1 MLFRSLTSMS
11 KNTQYFIDRVGKE
24 EIKNLLY
31 TYHYLKDESKDFKSG
46 YNYGLFKSSVSDVM
60 HIGDCLAAC
69 VFTKIPVP
77 EIAVGAFGL
86 QRHEQDG
93 LYELSRL
100 CVHPDIQK
108 TEYNITSWFVSR
120 CIKRFR
126 KDANVRCILSYADAN
141 HHSGVI
147 YRACNFTYYGLTD
160 RKKDFY
166 YADGTKH
173 SRGSVKGAEG
183 EWKERSRKH
192 RYLMIFD
199 KELKQRLTWKE
210 EKWYNSKD
218 DTESLQ

>member
-1 MLFRSLTSMS
+1 MKS
-11 KNTQYFIDRVGKE
+11 QYYIERANKE
-24 EIKNLLY
+24 QIKKILY

-46 YNYGLFKSSVSDVM
+46 YNYSLYRKSFTDILN
-60 HIGDCLAAC
+60 IGGSLGAC
-69 VFTKIPVP
+69 VFTGLPVP

-120 CIKRFR
+120 CIKQFR
-126 KDANVRCILSYADAN
+126 KDTKVRAILSYADSK
-141 HHSGVI
+141 HHNGII
-147 YRACNFTYYGLTD
+147 YRATNFKYYGLTD
-160 RKKDFY
+160 PKKDFY

-173 SRGSVKGAEG
+173 SRGSVKGMDG
-183 EWKERSRKH
+183 EWRDRSRKH

-199 KELKQRLTWKE
+199 KELKKRLTWKE
-210 EKWYNSKD
+210 EMWYNN
-218 DTESLQ
+218 

>member
-1 MLFRSLTSMS
+1 MKTD
-11 KNTQYFIDRVGKE
+11 YFIDRVGKE

-46 YNYGLFKSSVSDVM
+46 YNYGLFSSSSTDILHV
-60 HIGDCLAAC
+60 GGCLACC

-86 QRHEQDG
+86 ERHEQEG

-100 CVHPDIQK
+100 CVHPDLQK

-126 KDANVRCILSYADAN
+126 KDARVRCILSYADSN

-147 YRACNFTYYGLTD
+147 YRACNFSYYGLTD
-160 RKKDFY
+160 SKKDFY

-173 SRGSVKGAEG
+173 SRGSVKGLEG
-183 EWKERSRKH
+183 EWRDRSRKH
-192 RYLMIFD
+192 RYLMVFD
-199 KELKQRLTWKE
+199 KNLKKRLTWKE
-210 EKWYNSKD
+210 EKWYNNQD
-218 DTESLQ
+218 DTNSSQ